1 MRETAVENE
10 QAEQLVRHHRVGV
23 AQAARCDAHR
33 PAGTVGLTD
42 CSRPQ
47 RRTDPA
53 ARRVGRL
60 AAASDLLFSALDLHA
75 LLPVAS
81 VPLLTRRIRPALE
94 TLRRAEAAEGR
105 LVLAVDISHWLR
117 PDAPTGAGEAA
128 DVDAVE
134 ADVAHRPGVMPL
146 RPRALGVASHAGVS
160 RSAWPVRRR

>member
-23 AQAARCDAHR
+23 ARAARCDAHR

-128 DVDAVE
+128 GVDAVE

-146 RPRALGVASHAGVS
+146 RPRAQGVASHAGVS